1 MEKLEIVDHFQKEG
15 YSKRTIYDTINRL
28 QLGRTIK
35 EKKKTGRPIYWT
47 PTEKK
52 KSSEKINQ

>member
-35 EKKKTGRPIYWT
+35 EKKKTGRPISAIT
-47 PTEKK
+47 AKE
-52 KSSEKINQ
+52 SVNDVLVVS